1 MRLLGEWT
9 PVPAPA
15 GDADFAERLSLWLDA
30 FGAVAL
36 QGNLQSIRAMAAAPA
51 AKPGVRRLRA
61 LDVAGDLQRLRAEL
75 TRAIAQDMPDA
86 TAEAG
91 YAPWQQ
97 RHLELQRQMA
107 QSVAALRD
115 EVRRA
120 VSAVSPRLR
129 QLAAL
134 DTTME
139 QVMAAREQQLLQAL
153 PALLERRFRQR
164 TDADGGLAP
173 FAQDW
178 RDALRAELE
187 LRLEPVAGLID
198 ALNTESKHLP

>member
-1 MRLLGEWT
+1 M
-9 PVPAPA
+9 PAAA
-15 GDADFAERLSLWLDA
+15 GGADFAERLSLWLNA
-30 FGAVAL
+30 FEAIGL
-36 QGNLQSIRAMAAAPA
+36 QGNLQSIRAMATAPA
-51 AKPGVRRLRA
+51 ARPGVRRLRA
-61 LDVAGDLQRLRAEL
+61 GDVAGDLQRLRAEI
-75 TRAIAQDMPDA
+75 TGAIAQDVPDA

-107 QSVAALRD
+107 QSIAALRD

-120 VSAVSPRLR
+120 ISATSPRLR

-134 DTTME
+134 DTALE
-139 QVMAAREQQLLQAL
+139 QVIAAREQQLLQAL
-153 PALLERRFRQR
+153 PTLLERRFQQR
-164 TDADGGLAP
+164 RDEDAGLAP

-187 LRLEPVAGLID
+187 LRLEPVAGLVD